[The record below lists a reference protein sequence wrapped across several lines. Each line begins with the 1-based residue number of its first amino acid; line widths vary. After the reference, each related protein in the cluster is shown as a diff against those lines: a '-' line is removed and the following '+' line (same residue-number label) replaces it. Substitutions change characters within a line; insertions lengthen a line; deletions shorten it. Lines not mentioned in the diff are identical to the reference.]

1 MIIFL
6 PPLAPQI
13 YTDHRRDIHM
23 KLYLAI
29 VLLTH
34 FSVKATD
41 ILMMTSLFNSDY
53 NRFLITLNARQ

>member
-6 PPLAPQI
+6 PPSAPQI
-13 YTDHRRDIHM
+13 YTDHRRDIRM
-23 KLYLAI
+23 KLYLVI
-29 VLLTH
+29 VLLTQ
-34 FSVKATD
+34 FSVKATG